1 MSVIFT
7 TRNRAFY
14 DTHSKT
20 VIWDRLRMWRGDKLV
35 IKILEISFYNTHF
48 KTVVNNRLRIYLGG
62 NFVIIDKN
70 NKDGFKRKPPSFRF

>member
-1 MSVIFT
+1 
-7 TRNRAFY
+7 
-14 DTHSKT
+14 
-20 VIWDRLRMWRGDKLV
+20 MWRGGKLV

>member
-1 MSVIFT
+1 
-7 TRNRAFY
+7 
-14 DTHSKT
+14 
-20 VIWDRLRMWRGDKLV
+20 MWRGDKLV

-70 NKDGFKRKPPSFRF
+70 NMDGFKRKPPSFYF